1 MVVVKVVVV
10 CILKYNHFCYCYYNN
25 PYPALHN
32 PNPYP
37 KVCFRPNTG
46 MVLYNGLTAGL
57 ATLLKSRDR
66 YPQRLSELAK
76 RILLEFI
83 LLPLKVDFHIET
95 LHGNKTFEISD
106 GDVQLLDKDCL

>member
-1 MVVVKVVVV
+1 
-10 CILKYNHFCYCYYNN
+10 
-25 PYPALHN
+25 
-32 PNPYP
+32 
-37 KVCFRPNTG
+37 

-57 ATLLKSRDR
+57 ATLLESRDR

-76 RILLEFI
+76 RIFLGFI